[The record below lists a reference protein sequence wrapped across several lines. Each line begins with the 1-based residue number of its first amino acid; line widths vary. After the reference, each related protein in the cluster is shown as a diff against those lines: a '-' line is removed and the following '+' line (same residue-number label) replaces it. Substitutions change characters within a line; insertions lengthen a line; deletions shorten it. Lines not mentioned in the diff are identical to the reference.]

1 MRQFIYLILFLSV
14 PAYSQSPVIG
24 NYAAA
29 PDDWLLGSG
38 QKWHYHTDTT
48 KKPQE
53 LIVREPTGGEIAI
66 VDKAKAML
74 NNSSAKAVALLD
86 GNNIVWIGYKYPA
99 NQFSTFLSFSVG
111 KTVTSM
117 AVGKAI
123 CSGKLS
129 LTDTAESF
137 VPELKGTDL
146 GRATVEQL
154 LKMSSGTSPINS
166 DSSIMSAEQRRDMLL
181 GKMSFL
187 DILMTPNISGA
198 YLGLFGNKR
207 QPGEV
212 FDYRG
217 TDPLLLGVIL
227 NKATGTSYAKWV
239 EKEVLIPA
247 GIRYKAIIG
256 QDHFNYGQADGNIR
270 MNLEDW
276 SRFALWVKRNEDGKD
291 CFANY
296 VKQASSTQIS
306 NSLKREGKSFDG
318 YGYLIWTENNR
329 QKNSYWAVGYG
340 GQRIA
345 WNHQNQRILIAFS
358 NIENY
363 MDDLYW
369 LYQDWASLPGKN

>member
-1 MRQFIYLILFLSV
+1 MRRLLYLFFFLSA
-14 PAYSQSPVIG
+14 PAYSQMPVAG

-38 QKWHYHTDTT
+38 QKWHYHTDTA

-53 LIVREPTGGEIAI
+53 LIVREPTGSEIAI

-74 NNSSAKAVALLD
+74 NNSSAKAILLMD
-86 GNNIVWIGYKYPA
+86 GNQIIWAGYKPPA
-99 NQFSTFLSFSVG
+99 NSSSIFLSFSVG

-123 CSGKLS
+123 CSSKLS
-129 LTDTAESF
+129 LTDSAESF

-146 GRATVEQL
+146 GRATVQQL
-154 LKMSSGTSPINS
+154 LKMSSGTSAINP
-166 DSSIMSAEQRRDMLL
+166 DSSIMSAEQQRDMLL
-181 GKMSFL
+181 GKISFI
-187 DILMTPNISGA
+187 DILKTPNISDA
-198 YLGLFGNKR
+198 YQGLFGNKR
-207 QPGEV
+207 KAGEI
-212 FDYRG
+212 FDYHS

-227 NKATGTSYAKWV
+227 NKATGISYAKWV
-239 EKEVLIPA
+239 EREVLIPA
-247 GIRYKAIIG
+247 GIAHKAIIG
-256 QDHFNYGQADGNIR
+256 QDHFGYGQADGNIR

-276 SRFALWVKRNEDGKD
+276 GRFALWVKRNEDGKD

-306 NSLKREGKSFDG
+306 NSIKREGKSFDG

-329 QKNSYWAVGYG
+329 QKNSYWASGYG
-340 GQRIA
+340 GQRIG
-345 WNHQNQRILIAFS
+345 WNHKNQRILIAFS

-363 MDDLYW
+363 IDDLYW
-369 LYQDWASLPGKN
+369 LYRDWSSLPD